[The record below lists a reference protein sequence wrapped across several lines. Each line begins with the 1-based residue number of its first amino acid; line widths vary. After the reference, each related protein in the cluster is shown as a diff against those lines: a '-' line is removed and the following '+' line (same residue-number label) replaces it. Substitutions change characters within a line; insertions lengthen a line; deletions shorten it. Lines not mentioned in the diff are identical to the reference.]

1 MKGLTMKTAFSQ
13 RGEAS
18 VMKIIVISMALA
30 VLTGCASAEQRMA
43 GRTDYRAK
51 QVQAIAVQAE
61 QETARRAADAQ
72 AKSEMWRAL
81 SDAIESNPDSAS
93 HFAIVMAVA
102 AARGS
107 VDDGKSPAT
116 ATLKTERQDAQAID
130 YVKALAPS
138 LIGTLGNVGTA
149 AILSDQAKAGIRAN
163 RDIRIVEAGV
173 EGRIYDVL
181 GAAVSG
187 DAFVPADTSDTTEDT
202 TPDTT
207 TPAED
212 TTTPAEDVVDP
223 SEDVVDPS
231 EDVDTT
237 PTPPAVDCSG
247 PQFSPVNPACAS

>member
-1 MKGLTMKTAFSQ
+1 MKGLTMK
-13 RGEAS
+13 
-18 VMKIIVISMALA
+18 IIAISMALA
-30 VLTGCASAEQRMA
+30 VLTGCASADQRMA
-43 GRTDYRAK
+43 SRSDYRSK
-51 QVQAIAVQAE
+51 QVAAIAAQAE

-116 ATLKTERQDAQAID
+116 ATLKTEREVLAID

-149 AILSDQAKAGIRAN
+149 AILADQAKESIKAN
-163 RDIRIVEAGV
+163 RDVRIVEAGV
-173 EGRIYDVL
+173 EGRVYDVL

-187 DAFVPADTSDTTEDT
+187 NAYVPADTTDDTATDDVT
-202 TPDTT
+202 TPSET
-207 TPAED
+207 TP
-212 TTTPAEDVVDP
+212 EDVVDP
-223 SEDVVDPS
+223 SDDVVDPS
-231 EDVDTT
+231 EDVDDTEST
-237 PTPPAVDCSG
+237 PAIDCSQ
-247 PQFSPVNPACAS
+247 PSFSPVSPEYAAACQ

>member
-1 MKGLTMKTAFSQ
+1 
-13 RGEAS
+13 
-18 VMKIIVISMALA
+18 MKIIAMKPLASRRRAKLVVISMALA
-30 VLTGCASAEQRMA
+30 VLTGCASADQRMA
-43 GRTDYRAK
+43 SRSDYRSK
-51 QVQAIAVQAE
+51 QVAAIAAQAE

-116 ATLKTERQDAQAID
+116 ATLKTEREVLAID

-149 AILSDQAKAGIRAN
+149 AILADQAKESIKAN
-163 RDIRIVEAGV
+163 RDVRIVEAGV
-173 EGRIYDVL
+173 EGRVYDVL

-187 DAFVPADTSDTTEDT
+187 NAYVPADTTDTTTPDTTTDT

-207 TPAED
+207 TPAD
-212 TTTPAEDVVDP
+212 DVVDP
-223 SEDVVDPS
+223 ADDVVDPS
-231 EDVDTT
+231 EDVDDTESA
-237 PTPPAVDCSG
+237 PQFDCST
-247 PQFSPVNPACAS
+247 PAFSPVSPERAAACP

>member
-1 MKGLTMKTAFSQ
+1 
-13 RGEAS
+13 
-18 VMKIIVISMALA
+18 MKIIAISMALA
-30 VLTGCASAEQRMA
+30 VLTGCASADQRMA
-43 GRTDYRAK
+43 SRSDYRSK
-51 QVQAIAVQAE
+51 QVAAIAAQAE

-116 ATLKTERQDAQAID
+116 ATLKTEREVLAID

-149 AILSDQAKAGIRAN
+149 AILADQAKESIKAN
-163 RDIRIVEAGV
+163 RDVRIVEAGV
-173 EGRIYDVL
+173 EGRVYDVL

-187 DAFVPADTSDTTEDT
+187 NAYVPADTTDDTTTDTTTPDTTTPDT

-207 TPAED
+207 TPAD
-212 TTTPAEDVVDP
+212 DVVDP
-223 SEDVVDPS
+223 ADDVVDPS
-231 EDVDTT
+231 EDVDDTESA
-237 PTPPAVDCSG
+237 PQFDCST
-247 PQFSPVNPACAS
+247 PAFSPVSPERAAACP

>member
-1 MKGLTMKTAFSQ
+1 MKTTFSL
-13 RGEAS
+13 RGKAS
-18 VMKIIVISMALA
+18 FMKIIATLMALA

-43 GRTDYRAK
+43 SRSDYRSK
-51 QVQAIAVQAE
+51 QVAAIAAQAE

-102 AARGS
+102 AARGAN
-107 VDDGKSPAT
+107 DDGKSPAT
-116 ATLKTERQDAQAID
+116 ATLKAEREVLAID
-130 YVKALAPS
+130 YVKALAPA
-138 LIGTLGNVGTA
+138 LISTVGNVGTA
-149 AILSDQAKAGIRAN
+149 AILADQTKASIRAN
-163 RDIRIVEAGV
+163 RDVRIVEAGV
-173 EGRIYDVL
+173 EGQIYDVL
-181 GAAVSG
+181 GAAVTG
-187 DAFVPADTSDTTEDT
+187 GEYTQNTDVTDTTPDT

-223 SEDVVDPS
+223 GEDVVDPS

-247 PQFSPVNPACAS
+247 PQFSPVNPACQ

>member
-1 MKGLTMKTAFSQ
+1 MPCPAANRIKMKGL
-13 RGEAS
+13 R
-18 VMKIIVISMALA
+18 MKIIAISMALA
-30 VLTGCASAEQRMA
+30 VLAGCASAEQRMA
-43 GRTDYRAK
+43 SRSDYRSK
-51 QVQAIAVQAE
+51 QVAAIAAQAE

-102 AARGS
+102 AARGATG
-107 VDDGKSPAT
+107 DGKSPST
-116 ATLKTERQDAQAID
+116 ATLNTEREVLAID

-163 RDIRIVEAGV
+163 RDVRIVEAGV
-173 EGRIYDVL
+173 EGRVYDVL

-187 DAFVPADTSDTTEDT
+187 NAFVPADTSDT

-231 EDVDTT
+231 EDTT
-237 PTPPAVDCSG
+237 PAFDCSA
-247 PQFSPVNPACAS
+247 PQFSPTSPEYDAACP